1 MGLYIAEQFGD
12 EVCESVTLSLNYSV
26 TFRIITPAKCD
37 SHTFKFW
44 FHAPHVHTILILL
57 AIDCVDLLF

>member
-37 SHTFKFW
+37 SRTFKFW
-44 FHAPHVHTILILL
+44 SHAPHVHTILILL
-57 AIDCVDLLF
+57 SIDCVDLLF